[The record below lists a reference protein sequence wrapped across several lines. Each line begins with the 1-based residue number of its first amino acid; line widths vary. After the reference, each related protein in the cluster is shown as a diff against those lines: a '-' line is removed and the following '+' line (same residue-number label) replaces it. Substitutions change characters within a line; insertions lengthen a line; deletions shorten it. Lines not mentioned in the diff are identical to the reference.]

1 MYSEIEEQTMLP
13 TYKAILRGN
22 HVEWCGD
29 VDHHIAVDHP
39 VAVHITILDDPVVT
53 TGVVS
58 QGKLMATALER
69 LAEIHALADVA
80 DPAVWERE
88 IRQDR
93 VLPGRQG

>member
-1 MYSEIEEQTMLP
+1 MLP
-13 TYKAILRGN
+13 TYKAILRGY

-53 TGVVS
+53 TGVES

-93 VLPGRQG
+93 VLPGRQE